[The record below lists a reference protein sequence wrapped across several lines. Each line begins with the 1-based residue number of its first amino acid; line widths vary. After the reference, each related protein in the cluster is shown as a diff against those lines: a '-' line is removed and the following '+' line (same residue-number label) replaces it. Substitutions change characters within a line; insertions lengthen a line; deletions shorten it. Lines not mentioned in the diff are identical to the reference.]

1 MSAPSSSSSPV
12 DCLAAKVKAIATPY
26 HIVLAVVIGAI
37 TAGFGALVAVLLLIA
52 TNFNVLSL
60 IE

>member
-12 DCLAAKVKAIATPY
+12 DSLAAKVKAIATPY
-26 HIVLAVVIGAI
+26 HLGLVIVIGAI

-52 TNFNVLSL
+52 TNFNVLTL